1 MGLEPRSHSRGLL
14 DQPSPGPTSA
24 DAVAFSPLTALL
36 RSCGT
41 VGGRDGEPRRLLHPP
56 APHFMNVLLYFAIKG
71 FLSEYF
77 VLSVTAPLSVPSH
90 MHTL

>member
-1 MGLEPRSHSRGLL
+1 MGPEPRSQSRGLL

-24 DAVAFSPLTALL
+24 DAVAFSPLTLLL

-41 VGGRDGEPRRLLHPP
+41 VGGAGWRAQKAPSPPCPR
-56 APHFMNVLLYFAIKG
+56 FMNAPLYFAIKG

-77 VLSVTAPLSVPSH
+77 VLSVTAPLSVPSRRH
-90 MHTL
+90 AL